1 MAKRKPVM
9 FGRQRS
15 SHENN
20 IKMDL
25 GKVEGGWRIELT
37 AFSSIHFGKSA
48 EQLVSAEIAFVVFY
62 REYVN
67 SLE

>member
-1 MAKRKPVM
+1 MYIELYMAKRKPVM

-37 AFSSIHFGKSA
+37 DCLLQH
-48 EQLVSAEIAFVVFY
+48 
-62 REYVN
+62 
-67 SLE
+67 